1 MNKKIHLLVMALLWS
16 SASLLAQVPSYVP
29 TNGLVGYW
37 PFNGNANDASGNGNN
52 GTVNGASLTVDRY
65 GNFDKS
71 FSFDGVNDYIR
82 ISDNSTSSLD
92 LTSNYSLSAWVN
104 MSGSPSSPH
113 IITKHIGNIDN
124 LGTFTYSLQSRQG
137 GYYLSQQATP
147 NFNSSTETDIPGV
160 ITLNTWYH
168 FSCTYDKIN
177 QRLIHYIN
185 GIPSDTITTIFNI
198 QNTSIDLLIGAS
210 FVSSI
215 NNLGYFWSGKLDD
228 IGIWNRAL
236 TAQEITNL
244 YRGCGDS
251 IITNQPTNVYVG
263 VGLNA
268 QFTTTSK
275 TGSTYQWQTNSNHLG
290 WQNIPA
296 NSYYIGVNSNTLGV
310 NTISVSNHNQA
321 FRVLVDAG
329 GCKDTSSMAYIKVA
343 DTCLTTVTDTL
354 IIKTTVGLPTPNIT
368 NTLLIYPNPAKD
380 RITIDN
386 GNYTVMAGY
395 SIKIE
400 NSLGQQVFNSAIT
413 QAQFNIDLSTWTGK
427 GIYYVRVLDTQG
439 NVVTTR
445 KILLQ

>member
-1 MNKKIHLLVMALLWS
+1 MMALLWS
-16 SASLLAQVPSYVP
+16 SASILAQVPSYVP

-52 GTVNGASLTVDRY
+52 GTVNGASLSSDRSGIT
-65 GNFDKS
+65 GNAYS
-71 FSFDGVNDYIR
+71 FNG
-82 ISDNSTSSLD
+82 TSSSILVANNSS
-92 LTSNYSLSAWVN
+92 LPSNNFTISLWFQAVYN
-104 MSGSPSSPH
+104 GNANYGS
-113 IITKHIGNIDN
+113 N
-124 LGTFTYSLQSRQG
+124 LGRYLYAKGPDICPFRGVLNAPSNSPATNISQQVGINGSYATCSNSFNDPTDQWHHLILTYDGISQKQYIDGTLMNTTPQTGTLQSNTG
-137 GYYLSQQATP
+137 DLSIGCRYR
-147 NFNSSTETDIPGV
+147 NSGFEDFF
-160 ITLNTWYH
+160 L
-168 FSCTYDKIN
+168 
-177 QRLIHYIN
+177 
-185 GIPSDTITTIFNI
+185 
-198 QNTSIDLLIGAS
+198 
-210 FVSSI
+210 
-215 NNLGYFWSGKLDD
+215 GKLDD

-236 TAQEITNL
+236 NASEVTNL
-244 YRGCGDS
+244 YRACTDS

-275 TGSTYQWQTNSNHLG
+275 TGSTYQWQTNPLNIG
-290 WQNIPA
+290 WMNVPA
-296 NSYYIGVNSNTLGV
+296 NSYYNGVNTNTLGV
-310 NTISVSNHNQA
+310 NNISVSNHNQA

-354 IIKTTVGLPTPNIT
+354 IIQTTVGLPTPNTT

-400 NSLGQQVFNSAIT
+400 NSLGQQVFSSAIT

-427 GIYYVRVLDTQG
+427 GIYFVRVLDAQG